1 MILTTALLFGFAV
14 AGSVY
19 GQDSTKTKSE
29 IKQKN
34 NKKTA
39 GKETQ
44 NTEQPA
50 HAQHFVDKDGDGY
63 NDNAPDHDGDGI
75 PNGLDPDWKKLQ
87 KSKLKKKAKKPQFV
101 DLDGDGINDNLQSG
115 KTTGSEVKG
124 HATDKA
130 GESMETTDQKGKGRG
145 QMKQKGKQ
153 GK

>member
-1 MILTTALLFGFAV
+1 MKKWMILTTALLFGFAV

-29 IKQKN
+29 IKQKT

-87 KSKLKKKAKKPQFV
+87 KSKLKKKQR
-101 DLDGDGINDNLQSG
+101 NHNLSILTAMVL
-115 KTTGSEVKG
+115 TTICNPEKRP
-124 HATDKA
+124 DP
-130 GESMETTDQKGKGRG
+130 R
-145 QMKQKGKQ
+145 
-153 GK
+153 